1 MGNFILV
8 PVIRCLLLPPYIP
21 REMQSEPASPK
32 EDSMQAR
39 SRPGRP
45 QDPTFRINGCAPSTQ
60 MEIRAVGLVID
71 YDDIS
76 DDDAL
81 DAIT

>member
-8 PVIRCLLLPPYIP
+8 PVVPCLLLPPYIP
-21 REMQSEPASPK
+21 REMQSEPASQM

-39 SRPGRP
+39 SRPGWP
-45 QDPTFRINGCAPSTQ
+45 QDPTFRINGCALSTK
-60 MEIRAVGLVID
+60 MVIRAVGLVID

-81 DAIT
+81 VAIT